1 MARIVL
7 GHRDGPLAAR
17 QARTVLTDLSAEWP
31 DVQIVLRT
39 IASKGGSDALL
50 DALAAGSIGMA
61 LTALDALAPVLPEGL
76 SLAAVGRRL
85 EPRSALVARGTG
97 SLAALPEGAT
107 VGVRD
112 ARDLAFLG
120 AALPHARGAVVEG
133 TVDAELAGLVAGERD
148 ALLLPA
154 ALLIEFDRRGRIDAL
169 LDPEAFAPAPGQG
182 AIGMVV
188 RADDDAA
195 AELAYTLQHRPS
207 FDRARAERAFA
218 AGLGDR
224 PVGALASID
233 DEGDLT
239 LFGAVAAG
247 GATLQGT
254 TNGDA
259 KDAAEVGAE
268 LAKDM
273 LEQLAS
279 LPA

>member
-17 QARTVLTDLSAEWP
+17 QARTVLTELSAEWP

-39 IASKGGSDALL
+39 LPSKAGSDALL
-50 DALAAGSIGMA
+50 DALASGSIGLA
-61 LTALDALAPVLPEGL
+61 VSALDALAPVLPEGL
-76 SLAAVGRRL
+76 TLAAVGRRL

-97 SLAALPEGAT
+97 SLAALPEGAA

-112 ARDLAFLG
+112 ARDLAFLA
-120 AALPHARGAVVEG
+120 AALPPARGAVVDG
-133 TVDAELAGLVAGERD
+133 TVDGELARLVAGERD

-154 ALLIEFDRRGRIDAL
+154 ALLIALERRDRIDAL

-182 AIGMVV
+182 ALGVVV

-207 FDRARAERAFA
+207 FERAQAERAFA

-233 DEGDLT
+233 DDGELT

-247 GATLQGT
+247 GTTLQAT
-254 TNGDA
+254 TTGDA
-259 KDAAEVGAE
+259 KDAVEIGAE
-268 LAKDM
+268 LAKDV
-273 LEQLAS
+273 LEQLAA
-279 LPA
+279 LGT

>member
-39 IASKGGSDALL
+39 IASKAGPDPLL
-50 DALAAGSIGMA
+50 EALAAGNVAMA

-76 SLAAVGRRL
+76 TLAAVGRRL

-97 SLAALPEGAT
+97 SLPALPEGAT

-112 ARDLAFLG
+112 ARDLAFLAG
-120 AALPHARGAVVEG
+120 ALPHARGAVVEG
-133 TVDAELAGLVAGERD
+133 TVDAELARLVAGERD

-154 ALLIEFDRRGRIDAL
+154 ALLIELDRRNRIDAL

-182 AIGMVV
+182 AVGIVV

-207 FDRARAERAFA
+207 FERARAERAFA
-218 AGLGDR
+218 AGVGDR

-233 DEGDLT
+233 EEGDLT

-247 GATLQGT
+247 GTTLQAT
-254 TNGDA
+254 TTGDA

-273 LEQLAS
+273 LEQLAA
-279 LPA
+279 LGA